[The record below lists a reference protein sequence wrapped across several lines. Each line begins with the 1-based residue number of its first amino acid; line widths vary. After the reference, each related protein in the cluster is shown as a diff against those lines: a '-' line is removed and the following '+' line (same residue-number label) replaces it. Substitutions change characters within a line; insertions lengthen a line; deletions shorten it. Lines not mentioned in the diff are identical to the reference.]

1 MAGIPLQSTTPPS
14 WRRRFG
20 QGGPADADSS
30 AVLKDSIGKA
40 DAVVKGMTGAPVVGG
55 VAAAMRGDSF
65 TAASAVSEIAK
76 SSPALAP
83 VVVAADVAMI
93 LSGHKKL
100 KSTTADAQKAVKT
113 LESPVAS
120 RKAKVQSAI
129 GLAMDAR
136 MTLLAGT
143 QFADAASRL
152 GHTMD
157 AHGVARPMVQTLRS
171 ASRGIMSTPLGSLIR
186 GLVKI
191 LPVLNVIGF
200 ANSAWIGVDICRDH
214 AASHTTKLLAVGSIL
229 FSGLLVAASIF
240 SPLAF
245 LTLPAALGGLA
256 DELALYY
263 ARRNDKRRH
272 DTDQAVASSVA
283 HGAQN
288 RLDSIKATL
297 AGNQASA

>member
-1 MAGIPLQSTTPPS
+1 VAGIPLQSTTPPS